1 LHPALSFLA
10 LASAAEQHPAEHDN
24 RQEDK
29 RMTRSSRTRVR
40 LAAVIVGLGSGL
52 LAAPGGAGAGQ
63 LTPASVAPAAA
74 SALPQTAPEVRGVL
88 DRYCVTCHRE
98 SLRSGGLVLEKLDL
112 ERAGEQPDVWEKVIR
127 KLQTGSMPPA
137 GARRPDQA
145 TYHAVTTWLENTLD
159 KAAAA
164 HPTAGRPPAAHRLN
178 RAEYTNAIRDLL
190 ALDIDGRALLPGDES
205 SFGFDNIGDVLTLSP
220 ALLERYMSAARKISR
235 LAIGNP
241 AMRPMVSAYTLPRS
255 LTQQERV
262 SDELPFRSRGGTV
275 IRHHFPVDGE
285 YTIKIQLQRTV
296 NTPVI
301 RGLANH
307 EQLDVRVDG
316 ARVKLFQVGGECL
329 GSSEPRCVKPPGLV
343 QASEYERTADA
354 PLQVR
359 FRAEAGTRAVGIAF
373 VRRSAAAPEGPG
385 PVRLPPGSSADA
397 FDQNAEMGIEG
408 FQIEG
413 PFDASGAGD
422 TPSRRQIFSCRA
434 ERPQDEEPCARKILS
449 GLARRAYRR
458 PVVDGD
464 VRTLIGFYRTGR
476 ASRGFEGGI
485 ELALER
491 LLISPEFLLRIEQD
505 PDHAT
510 PGAPY
515 RISQLELASRLSF
528 FLWSSIPDDEL
539 LELAAQGRLSSPAVL
554 EGQVRRMLSDPRAR
568 ALVTNFAGQWLYL
581 RNMASLSPDPALF
594 PDFDRNLRDAFQRE
608 TELFLESQ
616 LREDKSITELL
627 SADYTFVNERL
638 AKFYGIP
645 NVYGN
650 HFRRVSLP
658 GDTRAGLLGQ
668 ASILMVTSYAN
679 RTSPVLRGKWLLEN
693 ILGSPPPPP
702 PPNVPPLKENGEGG
716 APPATVRARMEEH
729 RKNPI
734 CSSCHARMDPLGF
747 ALENFDAIG
756 RWRATDAGAPI
767 DASGVF
773 PNGTKFTGPVELRR
787 VLLDQRDSFVETL
800 TEKLLTYALGR
811 GLEAYDMPAVRAVQ
825 RAAAAQD
832 YRWSALILAAI
843 NSLPFQMRSLEAL
856 PAATT
861 AARADTAASSQ
872 TRAVQP

>member
-1 LHPALSFLA
+1 
-10 LASAAEQHPAEHDN
+10 
-24 RQEDK
+24 
-29 RMTRSSRTRVR
+29 VR
-40 LAAVIVGLGSGL
+40 LAAAIVWLATCLPAAGLGAQTL
-52 LAAPGGAGAGQ
+52 PPP
-63 LTPASVAPAAA
+63 PAAAA
-74 SALPQTAPEVRGVL
+74 SAQSPELPRTAPAVRAVI

-98 SLRSGGLVLEKLDL
+98 PLRSGGLVLEKLDL
-112 ERAGEQPDVWEKVIR
+112 ERVSEQPEVWEKVVR
-127 KLQTGSMPPA
+127 KLQTGAMPPA
-137 GARRPDQA
+137 GARRPDEP
-145 TYHAVTTWLENTLD
+145 TSHAVRTWLENSLD

-164 HPTAGRPPAAHRLN
+164 RPMAGRPPAAHRLN
-178 RAEYTNAIRDLL
+178 RAEYTNAVRDLL
-190 ALDIDGRALLPGDES
+190 ALEVDGRSLLPGDES

-220 ALLERYMSAARKISR
+220 ALLDRYMSAARKISR
-235 LAIGNP
+235 LAVGNP
-241 AMRPMVSAYTLPRS
+241 AMRPIVNTYTLPRT
-255 LTQQERV
+255 LTQQQRV
-262 SDELPFRSRGGTV
+262 SDALPFRSRGGTV

-285 YTIKIQLQRTV
+285 YIIRVQLQRTV

-329 GSSEPRCVKPPGLV
+329 ASTEPRCVKPPGLV
-343 QASEYERTADA
+343 QASEYERTADSA
-354 PLQVR
+354 LEVR
-359 FRAEAGTRAVGIAF
+359 FQARAGTRAVGIAF
-373 VRRSAAAPEGPG
+373 VRRTAAAPEGPG

-413 PFDASGAGD
+413 PFAATGAGD
-422 TPSRRQIFSCRA
+422 TPSRREVFSCRP

-449 GLARRAYRR
+449 RLARRAYRR
-458 PVVDGD
+458 PVTDAD
-464 VRTLIGFYRTGR
+464 VRTLVDFYRAGR
-476 ASRGFEGGI
+476 GTRGFEGGI

-491 LLISPEFLLRIEQD
+491 LLISPEFLIRIEQD
-505 PDHAT
+505 PNAAT

-515 RISQLELASRLSF
+515 RISQVELASRLSF

-539 LELAAQGRLSSPAVL
+539 LDLAAHGKLSGAAVL
-554 EGQVRRMLSDPRAR
+554 EQQVRRMLRDPRAT

-594 PDFDRNLRDAFQRE
+594 PEFDRNLRDAIQRE

-616 LREDKSITELL
+616 LREDKTVVELL
-627 SADYTFVNERL
+627 TADYTFVNERL
-638 AKFYGIP
+638 ARFYGIP
-645 NVYGN
+645 NIYGN

-658 GDTRAGLLGQ
+658 GDSRAGLLGQ
-668 ASILMVTSYAN
+668 ASILMVTSYPN

-734 CSSCHARMDPLGF
+734 CASCHARMDPLGF

-756 RWRATDAGAPI
+756 RWRTTDAGAAI
-767 DASGVF
+767 DASGTF
-773 PNGTKFTGPVELRR
+773 PNGARFSGPVELRR
-787 VLLDQRDSFVETL
+787 VLLDQRESFVETL
-800 TEKLLTYALGR
+800 IEKLLTYALGR
-811 GLEAYDMPAVRAVQ
+811 GLEPYDMPAVRAV
-825 RAAAAQD
+825 RRGASAQD
-832 YRWSALILAAI
+832 YRWSALILGTV
-843 NSLPFQMRSLEAL
+843 NSLPFQMRSLEAA
-856 PAATT
+856 PAGATP
-861 AARADTAASSQ
+861 APAPSQ
-872 TRAVQP
+872 SKAVQP